1 MRLQHDSVWCRP
13 RPSAGR
19 PVRRGHRWRYPRPS
33 ITPLVAA
40 AFATVGALSPRT
52 DDPATASRPLDT
64 ARDGFDVAEG
74 ASVLV
79 IERRSTLG
87 HAVPGPTAR
96 AAGVRTCGVPGV
108 HRCAVLAAGGGLFV
122 EVSCT

>member
-1 MRLQHDSVWCRP
+1 MHLQHDSVWCRP

-87 HAVPGPTAR
+87 HAVPGPTTPCRRGPNVWRAR
-96 AAGVRTCGVPGV
+96 RPRMRRTCGRGPV
-108 HRCAVLAAGGGLFV
+108 C
-122 EVSCT
+122 